1 MSNPF
6 EDGTSL
12 YYALTNDE
20 GQYSLWPTSI
30 EVPSGWK
37 NAFGPS
43 NRTECLDHIETRWKD
58 MRPRSLIASQLAAGT
73 SQ

>member
-6 EDGTSL
+6 EDGKTL
-12 YYALTNDE
+12 YCALINDE

-43 NRTECLDHIETRWKD
+43 NRTDCLDYIETHWKD
-58 MRPRSLIASQLAAGT
+58 MRPRSLMASQLAADA

>member
-6 EDGTSL
+6 EDGTAF
-12 YYALTNDE
+12 YVALINDE
-20 GQYSLWPTSI
+20 GQYSLWPTSV

-37 NAFGPS
+37 NVFGPS
-43 NRTECLDHIETRWKD
+43 SRIDCLDYVEANWKD
-58 MRPRSLIASQLAAGT
+58 MRPRSLTASQPVADA